1 MAPAKT
7 PSGAVAQL
15 ADWFRSAVTQPDMK
29 PKLMQQG
36 LAPVVMCGAEFA
48 AYLRKQYDA
57 YGRVIR
63 ESNMKGQ

>member
-15 ADWFRSAVTQPDMK
+15 ADWFRSAVTLPDLK

-36 LAPVVMCGAEFA
+36 LYPVVKCGDEFA
-48 AYLRKQYDA
+48 AHLRKQFEA

-63 ESNMKGQ
+63 EANMKVQ